1 MKKVT
6 FVVMHVIVMLII
18 LPATFLLI
26 PQHAAAMP
34 DIDNQIL
41 QPENGSQIFQ
51 PENGNQILQPDYDI
65 QIIQPNNNNQILQPE
80 DMVTFIVE
88 VPYGSKGNGL
98 AVQGSNFSA
107 YIFVES
113 FRHGEMNI
121 TTHLDLPD
129 VFVLH
134 DPASESFILQTEYDG
149 WYRFVDFCVPQDVPC
164 GVYNITTTA
173 SIDFQGR
180 HAVIERTTALKVAS
194 REEVAQMIS
203 ITDVVM
209 PSDDTGSGDLSR
221 PMNTIVL
228 QETSPAIKS
237 AAKIAGIDLR
247 DDNVK
252 VSHIGVTVKNSGED
266 TVPLIISYDIVD
278 ILTGEQV
285 EGFKP
290 TLMGMSSS
298 TFSYASILLPPDST
312 ELVVLPVYASQSALG
327 GEYRMHVRAA
337 ITGSEWEAAERDE
350 VITAVSRKW
359 TPIITSL
366 GAFFLALGGI
376 GVFILRSN
384 RIMNSFSTRHL
395 VMISLFG
402 TASFAAVNIPMTFM
416 WDVSH
421 AVLGPFS
428 FLFTGI
434 FYEVILYMLIV
445 SAVMLMPKPG
455 VVTLLIAVRFLLN
468 GIVLG
473 HFNPIFLLSYSV
485 NATALELLLYTSG
498 ITRGR
503 SAGKLRMGL
512 VCGTA
517 DALSQYVSFSL
528 WMVLYRLF
536 YSDWYIKANIF
547 IDGFIYTFIGAWL
560 GINLGNKLKKVV
572 E

>member
-1 MKKVT
+1 M
-6 FVVMHVIVMLII
+6 
-18 LPATFLLI
+18 
-26 PQHAAAMP
+26 
-34 DIDNQIL
+34 
-41 QPENGSQIFQ
+41 IF
-51 PENGNQILQPDYDI
+51 G
-65 QIIQPNNNNQILQPE
+65 
-80 DMVTFIVE
+80 
-88 VPYGSKGNGL
+88 
-98 AVQGSNFSA
+98 
-107 YIFVES
+107 
-113 FRHGEMNI
+113 
-121 TTHLDLPD
+121 
-129 VFVLH
+129 
-134 DPASESFILQTEYDG
+134 
-149 WYRFVDFCVPQDVPC
+149 
-164 GVYNITTTA
+164 
-173 SIDFQGR
+173 
-180 HAVIERTTALKVAS
+180 
-194 REEVAQMIS
+194 
-203 ITDVVM
+203 
-209 PSDDTGSGDLSR
+209 
-221 PMNTIVL
+221 
-228 QETSPAIKS
+228 
-237 AAKIAGIDLR
+237 

-252 VSHIGVTVKNSGED
+252 VSHIGVSVKNSGED

-278 ILTGEQV
+278 VLTKEQV

-290 TLMGMSSS
+290 ILMGMSSS

-350 VITAVSRKW
+350 AITAVSRKW

-428 FLFTGI
+428 FLLTGV

-468 GIVLG
+468 GVVLG

-498 ITRGR
+498 ITRGK

-512 VCGTA
+512 VCGIA